1 MAWVRGVAV
10 LFALGLTVGCAN
22 KQVLRNQAVMSKKLG
37 ATTTGLEQL
46 AGSAVRDRRVSALMA
61 FTPPDETARN
71 EFLAFACDGDMAEFS
86 VGQAIGTYRRR
97 LTELDNLATAPP
109 DTSFS
114 ALVASMKRSSAARK
128 DLPQDRAQAMTAFD
142 EAQKKAKV
150 ASHLSVR
157 RCRAIVAH
165 DLSSSADRIPGD
177 RSYQSMGMG
186 LDTYLTLINFLRT
199 GMTLAEQTKRA
210 SIVRDYTQKVAQPD
224 FELAHAYL
232 ATEPNLDPIA
242 ETIAGRN
249 PLADV
254 PPQACHAQKAFMD
267 PAGKDPVPPATG
279 KNLANQLGNDMTLGF
294 GQPHGRLSLLT
305 AQARATAVRQAFI
318 HYTAAKLLHPQAGA
332 GALSAVQNEAVLR
345 SAADAADAMARADG
359 LISIDVDCEVLPKLA
374 SSQQALSK
382 AVIEGTSSADAADG
396 FADALTNL
404 QSILE
409 ALDKMKKAGW

>member
-1 MAWVRGVAV
+1 MACIRGVAV
-10 LFALGLTVGCAN
+10 LTALGLSVGCAN

-37 ATTTGLEQL
+37 AATTGLEQL

-61 FTPPDETARN
+61 FTPPDEAARN

-86 VGQAIGTYRRR
+86 VGQAVGTYRRR

-114 ALVASMKRSSAARK
+114 ALVASMKRSSAARI
-128 DLPQDRAQAMTAFD
+128 DLPIDRAQAMTAFD
-142 EAQKKAKV
+142 EAQKKAKA

-177 RSYQSMGMG
+177 GSYQSMGMG

-210 SIVRDYTQKVAQPD
+210 SIVKDYAQKVAQPD
-224 FELAHAYL
+224 FEIAHAYL

-242 ETIAGRN
+242 ETIADRN

-254 PPQACHAQKAFMD
+254 PPQACPAQKAFMD
-267 PAGKDPVPPATG
+267 PGKASDPPATG
-279 KNLANQLGNDMTLGF
+279 KNLANQLGSDMTLGF

-305 AQARATAVRQAFI
+305 AQARTTAVRQAFI
-318 HYTAAKLLHPQAGA
+318 HYAAAKHLHTQTGV
-332 GALSAVQNEAVLR
+332 GALSAVQNEVVLR

-359 LISIDVDCEVLPKLA
+359 LISIDVDCDVLPKLA

-382 AVIEGTSSADAADG
+382 AVVEGTGSADAADA
-396 FADALTNL
+396 FADALVNL